1 MISYDCLKKQKTIP
15 FQNSNWEND
24 PKTSAMWNTVQ
35 ILTGGY
41 EILTCY
47 MNYIFNCTSDKKT
60 WIYNLGTYPCHVY
73 T

>member
-1 MISYDCLKKQKTIP
+1 MIVKRLP

-41 EILTCY
+41 EILTC
-47 MNYIFNCTSDKKT
+47 
-60 WIYNLGTYPCHVY
+60 
-73 T
+73 